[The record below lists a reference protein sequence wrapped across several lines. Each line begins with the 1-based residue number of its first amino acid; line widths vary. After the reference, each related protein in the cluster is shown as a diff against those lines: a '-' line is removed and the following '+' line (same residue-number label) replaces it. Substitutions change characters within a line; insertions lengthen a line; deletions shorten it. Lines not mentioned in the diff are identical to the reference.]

1 MRKGAGESSKM
12 ERSKQEL
19 EKELDRQLEDTFPA
33 SDPLKITRSRPAT
46 SASRDANEKST
57 NDDRKHD
64 ELSDQTPRR

>member
-1 MRKGAGESSKM
+1 M

-46 SASRDANEKST
+46 SASRDAGGKSK

-64 ELSDQTPRR
+64 D

>member
-1 MRKGAGESSKM
+1 MRKGAGEGSKM

-46 SASRDANEKST
+46 AASRDAGGKSK

-64 ELSDQTPRR
+64 D